1 MSKTPTNR
9 NVLSMTTELFDR
21 LGRLALAALFIGAVP
36 GKITNFTGT
45 AAGLASKGLPLPLA
59 NAMLLGAIVLLTL
72 GSVLLV
78 FGSSTRLGAV
88 VLLVFLVPTTL
99 LFHTNPP
106 DAGLLRNISLAGA
119 LLLAMTRPR
128 RVRSSH

>member
-1 MSKTPTNR
+1 
-9 NVLSMTTELFDR
+9 MTTELFDR

-59 NAMLLGAIVLLTL
+59 KAMLLGAIVLLTL